1 MEKISILM
9 SLYYKERPEYLEAC
23 FDSLLSQTIK
33 ADEWVVVEDGPL
45 TDELYS
51 VLEKYEEKNLGL
63 IKRIKLEKNMGLGA
77 ALAEGILHCENELIA
92 RMDTDDISRA
102 DRLEVQL
109 AEFTKDTE
117 LDICG
122 SYIDE
127 FENNIENIVARRE
140 VPITQKEIEK
150 YQKKRDAFNHVSVM
164 FKKSAVLKAGNYIA
178 CPLMEDT
185 YLWVRMIQSGVK
197 SKNIPEPLVFVRV
210 GNDMIDRRGGW
221 SYFLKYRTGR
231 RMVKDTGYIGY
242 LDYMSTIIIQLIVA
256 LLPTL
261 IRHFVYTVLLRKKQ
275 FSK

>member
-102 DRLEVQL
+102 DRLEVL
-109 AEFTKDTE
+109 F
-117 LDICG
+117 L
-122 SYIDE
+122 
-127 FENNIENIVARRE
+127 RRADLHC
-140 VPITQKEIEK
+140 
-150 YQKKRDAFNHVSVM
+150 R
-164 FKKSAVLKAGNYIA
+164 
-178 CPLMEDT
+178 
-185 YLWVRMIQSGVK
+185 
-197 SKNIPEPLVFVRV
+197 
-210 GNDMIDRRGGW
+210 
-221 SYFLKYRTGR
+221 
-231 RMVKDTGYIGY
+231 
-242 LDYMSTIIIQLIVA
+242 
-256 LLPTL
+256 
-261 IRHFVYTVLLRKKQ
+261 
-275 FSK
+275 